1 MSAVALCE
9 MTRERLHA
17 FYRAYENDPA
27 LFMDMDRF
35 EPFVYRPEWVNARF
49 DAHRQQGRKM
59 FAVMLGE
66 WVIGELELKQID
78 REARTCVLGIALQND
93 AVKEKGYGTEAE
105 RQALCYAF
113 DVLDMQ
119 TVYADAVHR
128 NVRSQHVLEKVG
140 FRFVREDG
148 AFRYY
153 ECTKSNFEARILSD
167 GTAADGLRM
176 EAEGN
181 RPARGDGFTA

>member
-1 MSAVALCE
+1 
-9 MTRERLHA
+9 
-17 FYRAYENDPA
+17 
-27 LFMDMDRF
+27 
-35 EPFVYRPEWVNARF
+35 
-49 DAHRQQGRKM
+49 
-59 FAVMLGE
+59 
-66 WVIGELELKQID
+66 
-78 REARTCVLGIALQND
+78 
-93 AVKEKGYGTEAE
+93 
-105 RQALCYAF
+105 
-113 DVLDMQ
+113 MQ
-119 TVYADAVHR
+119 TVYADAVCR

-181 RPARGDGFTA
+181 RPARGDGFTT